1 MSTWHWKPYASGPGT
16 RKNALHRDTADLAGR
31 RPDGYSPAGLSTHI
45 QLVRN
50 RIEAIF
56 DAVVDGPPGER
67 TAILDRECA
76 GDAELRREV
85 EALLA
90 AHDRAEGILEADALK
105 AVGAI
110 VDPPKDERIGAY
122 RVLRRLGR
130 GGMGVVYRR
139 NGTTD
144 SSVAVSPSSCWPA
157 ARRSFSSTADSSRS
171 ARSSPRSTIR
181 T

>member
-1 MSTWHWKPYASGPGT
+1 MFCTGHGVIGRQATGRQFPSRTLHLLFNSCQSESKRSSTPWSM
-16 RKNALHRDTADLAGR
+16 L
-31 RPDGYSPAGLSTHI
+31 
-45 QLVRN
+45 
-50 RIEAIF
+50 
-56 DAVVDGPPGER
+56 PPGER
-67 TAILDRECA
+67 PALLDRECA

-110 VDPPKDERIGAY
+110 VDPPKDERIGPY

-130 GGMGVVYRR
+130 GGMGVVYLAERDDGQFRR
-139 NGTTD
+139 R
-144 SSVAVSPSSCWPA
+144 VAIKVWPA
-157 ARRSFSSTADSSRS
+157 APRTFSSTAASSPS
-171 ARSSPRSTIR
+171 GRSSPRSTIR

>member
-1 MSTWHWKPYASGPGT
+1 VLK
-16 RKNALHRDTADLAGR
+16 
-31 RPDGYSPAGLSTHI
+31 
-45 QLVRN
+45 

-56 DAVVDGPPGER
+56 DAVVDAPPGER
-67 TAILDRECA
+67 PALLDRECA

-110 VDPPKDERIGAY
+110 VDPPKDERIGPY

-130 GGMGVVYRR
+130 GGMGVVYLAERDDGQFRR
-139 NGTTD
+139 R
-144 SSVAVSPSSCWPA
+144 VAIKVWPA
-157 ARRSFSSTADSSRS
+157 APRTFSSTAASSPS
-171 ARSSPRSTIR
+171 GRSSPRSTIR